1 MRLPCNGAKSDFIGL
16 KKIILQEN
24 SVPQIDYPQ
33 LSPMHE
39 IQGNCLLAQT

>member
-1 MRLPCNGAKSDFIGL
+1 VNQQTKRMTLNKQEIYATAD
-16 KKIILQEN
+16 KIYY
-24 SVPQIDYPQ
+24 DYPQ